1 LEIIT
6 GRPAIE
12 RSQERTHV
20 SQWVSSMLAQGDI
33 KNIVDPRLR
42 GIFNINSAWKACEIA
57 MACVSPTSN
66 KRPTMSQAVAELKE
80 CLETDQLTRTKEGLE
95 GESTNS
101 IEMINVNLTTELSPL
116 AR

>member
-1 LEIIT
+1 
-6 GRPAIE
+6 
-12 RSQERTHV
+12 
-20 SQWVSSMLAQGDI
+20 MLAQGDI

-57 MACVSPTSN
+57 MACVSPTST

-80 CLETDQLTRTKEGLE
+80 CLETELARTKEGLE

-101 IEMINVNLTTELSPL
+101 IEMINMNLTTELSPL